1 MTSPLTNYLSEERGR
16 VTALADRLGINRVT
30 LYRWGKTAVPAER
43 VVQLERL
50 TGIPRHRLRPDI
62 FEAARG
68 SRA

>member
-1 MTSPLTNYLSEERGR
+1 M
-16 VTALADRLGINRVT
+16 TALADRLGINRVT